1 MKEKM
6 TVRSRVVTE
15 AAGSEACI
23 AKIRHQASKGGTE
36 PWANSLELQ
45 GKGSCNA
52 LLACSSARHTIVDA
66 ARSSTSQKEKK
77 KIVHARRALAN

>member
-1 MKEKM
+1 MNERKND
-6 TVRSRVVTE
+6 SPIIVTE

-52 LLACSSARHTIVDA
+52 LLRALPPGHTIVDA
-66 ARSSTSQKEKK
+66 ARSWTSQKK